1 MTDVKRTPTQHLV
14 LDVLAARYRLGE
26 HMWTFPTSCKSAINF
41 LTEQGLVGQM
51 HGVIEHT
58 LRAWLTEAGKAA
70 VLSKTYVPP
79 GVARHQ
85 YEVRWA
91 DEEGGEHVRR
101 FVCDSEVEATELIE
115 EMRTGVSKAGLRRKP
130 YRHEDVSLWE
140 CAISAWRRLT

>member
-58 LRAWLTEAGKAA
+58 LRAWLTDAGKKA
-70 VLSKTYVPP
+70 VLSDSYVPP
-79 GVARHQ
+79 LLEGFMIEWGVRYDKKTCEAFLWGEAHDGYVVKHSTRKSA
-85 YEVRWA
+85 EFAIKNIRKI
-91 DEEGGEHVRR
+91 GGVVELVCRQPDQDWQ
-101 FVCDSEVEATELIE
+101 FVAT
-115 EMRTGVSKAGLRRKP
+115 
-130 YRHEDVSLWE
+130 
-140 CAISAWRRLT
+140 